1 MWHSLS
7 RNLSRFL
14 LVLVLLL
21 LASDAVAQHR
31 FSARVVDDHER
42 EPLTG
47 VNVIVEG
54 TSLGAAT
61 NSEGLVTIPGIPEG
75 EYVIVFSYVG
85 FEPFRLAVTFP
96 LADPDEVVHVRMEED
111 HGAMEEISVTA
122 TRSSRTIADIPTR
135 VEVIAGE
142 EIDEKLS
149 MEPSN
154 ISMLLNESPGI
165 FIQQTS
171 AVSGGASI
179 RIQGLDGRYTQMLK
193 DGFPLYGGFSGG
205 LSILQVPP
213 LDLQQVEVIKGPS
226 STLYGAD
233 AIAGLVNLV
242 TKKPTDDPVLD
253 ILTNMTTAGGVDL
266 GGLYRN
272 RGDRVGITFL
282 ATGNLQQAYDP
293 DGDDFSNMPETRRVT
308 IHPTLYY
315 YPSDRSTLSFGIST
329 TLEEREGG
337 DMVGIEA
344 GDEPKSARYL
354 EHNTTERITT
364 QARLDHNLGVL
375 AGRPAALTVKNSV
388 SLFHRE
394 LAVPGYVFDGK
405 QLATYS
411 EASIVADQDAHDL
424 VVGLDLRSDSFLEKE
439 GGPDILR
446 DYTYTSVGL
455 FVQDTWDA
463 SERVTLES
471 GFRLENHS
479 EFGSF
484 ILPKASLLVR
494 VAEGMSAR
502 MGAGLGYKAP
512 SVFLEPSEERAFQ
525 GVLPLSN
532 QVEAER
538 SQGGSVDV
546 NINRLL
552 FDRVGVSINQA
563 FYFTNIDHAL
573 VPAMDTD
580 EGTLRYVSANG
591 MVQTQAWETNA
602 KISLGHVKLFL
613 GYVHLDA
620 TSDTGQDLVLTPAHK
635 TYTVLVYEKHG
646 KGRIGLEGYWTGPQ
660 RLMDGSR
667 SEGYWITGVMG
678 QLHVGDARLFLN
690 FENILDTMQ
699 ADYSPVVLGPR
710 TSPRFAEIWA
720 PLDGF
725 VVNGGVK
732 YTF

>member
-1 MWHSLS
+1 MRQYLS
-7 RNLSRFL
+7 F
-14 LVLVLLL
+14 VLFALLL
-21 LASDAVAQHR
+21 PLAHQAGAQNR
-31 FSARVVDDHER
+31 LTARVVDDHEND
-42 EPLTG
+42 PLIG

-54 TSLGAAT
+54 TNLGSAT
-61 NSEGLVTIPGIPEG
+61 DGEGRVTITGIPDG
-75 EYVIVFSYVG
+75 DQTVVFSYVG
-85 FEPFRLAVTFP
+85 FEPVRMRMTFP
-96 LADPDEVVHVRMEED
+96 LDDPQAVMLVRMEED
-111 HGAMEEISVTA
+111 HGDMEEISVTA
-122 TRSSRTIADIPTR
+122 TRSSRTIADEPTR

-242 TKKPTDDPVLD
+242 TKKPTDEPVLD
-253 ILTNMTTAGGVDL
+253 VLTNVTTAGGYDL
-266 GGLYRN
+266 GGLYRG
-272 RGDRVGITFL
+272 RGSRVGVTFL
-282 ATGNLQQAYDP
+282 ATGNVQQAYDP
-293 DGDDFSNMPETRRVT
+293 DGDAFSNMPRTRRGT

-315 YPSDRSTLSFGIST
+315 YPSERSTLSFGVST
-329 TLEEREGG
+329 TIEEREGG
-337 DMVGIEA
+337 DMAAIEA
-344 GDEPKSARYL
+344 GARPGAQYL
-354 EHNTTERITT
+354 ERNWSRRITS
-364 QARLDHNLGVL
+364 QARLDHSLGSV
-375 AGRPAALTVKNSV
+375 AGRPALLTVKNSV
-388 SLFHRE
+388 SLFNRE
-394 LAVPGYVFDGK
+394 LAVPGYTFDGR
-405 QLATYS
+405 QIATYS
-411 EASIVADQDAHDL
+411 EASMLTDRGEHDL
-424 VVGLDLRSDSFLEKE
+424 VVGLDLRSDAFLEDSD
-439 GGPDILR
+439 GPDALR
-446 DYTYTSVGL
+446 DYTYSSVGV

-463 SERVTLES
+463 SERVALET
-471 GFRLENHS
+471 GVRLENHS

-484 ILPKASLLVR
+484 MLPKASLLVR
-494 VAEGMSAR
+494 LADGVSTR

-525 GVLPLSN
+525 GVLPLGPDI
-532 QVEAER
+532 EAER
-538 SQGGSVDV
+538 SEGGSVDV

-552 FDRVGVSINQA
+552 FGRLGVSLNQA
-563 FYFTNIDHAL
+563 FYFTNIDNAL
-573 VPAMDTD
+573 VPAVDTD
-580 EGTLRYVSANG
+580 EGTLRYVSAREV
-591 MVQTQAWETNA
+591 VQTQAWETNV
-602 KISLGHVKLFL
+602 KFTLGHIKLFL
-613 GYVHLDA
+613 GYVHLEA
-620 TSDTGQDLVLTPAHK
+620 RTGGGQEMVLTPTHK
-635 TYTVLVYEKHG
+635 TYSVLVYEKHG

-660 RLMDGSR
+660 RLIDGSQ

-678 QLHVGDARLFLN
+678 QLNVRDARLFLN

-699 ADYSPVVLGPR
+699 TDYSPVVLGPR
-710 TSPRFAEIWA
+710 GNPRFTEIWA

-725 VVNGGVK
+725 VINGGVK